1 MCCSSSIVLT
11 VQVKVYFQSM
21 REPEQNLERS
31 RSADDVVGD
40 RFRRQDDFSHQL
52 RSHTAD
58 RLYPAPQK
66 SPLAHARTPIHNHSL
81 EDRYHLLTPGVFPY
95 EHPSRRD
102 GMVIDTGSLGES
114 MEKISV
120 GGFSDVDPNEDD
132 LSDTETDN
140 EWEGCEVTHV

>member
-40 RFRRQDDFSHQL
+40 RFRRPDDFSHQL

-66 SPLAHARTPIHNHSL
+66 SPRAHAHTPIHNHSL
-81 EDRYHLLTPGVFPY
+81 EDRYHLLTPGVHHY
-95 EHPSRRD
+95 EHSSRRD
-102 GMVIDTGSLGES
+102 GMVIDTCSLGES
-114 MEKISV
+114 VEKISI